1 MVSSVKNTVNL
12 VLFTLIAGCV
22 APAIQ
27 EDVSTEFSKEGL
39 HAVRSS
45 GFDEAYVH
53 PDAGLA
59 EYKSVNIE
67 ALQSAD
73 VHITQTVVSG
83 TTRRDWQMTTERQ
96 ANLAN
101 AWGDACD
108 RAFSRYSRDSSA
120 GKMLKITSKLTRVTP
135 GRTSS
140 TNTAVSGQIVI
151 GSADTVD
158 VEIEIRLYDQ
168 SSEELLA
175 VIRDRRTIATILWS
189 KSEGANMGN
198 VFNSWAGLLYT
209 RVSGE

>member
-1 MVSSVKNTVNL
+1 MFSCVKNTVSL
-12 VLFTLIAGCV
+12 ALITLLAGCA
-22 APAIQ
+22 APTVK

-67 ALQSAD
+67 ALQSAE
-73 VHITQTVVSG
+73 VNIAQTVASG
-83 TTRRDWQMTTERQ
+83 TARRDWQMTAERQ
-96 ANLAN
+96 ANLAK
-101 AWGDACD
+101 AWADAMG
-108 RAFSRYSRDSSA
+108 RAFSSYQDNGA
-120 GKMLKITSKLTRVTP
+120 DGKLLKISAELTRVTP

-140 TNTAVSGQIVI
+140 TNTAANGQIVM
-151 GSADTVD
+151 GSFDTLD

-168 SSEELLA
+168 ASEDLLA
-175 VIRDRRTIATILWS
+175 VIRDRRTIATMLWTQAD
-189 KSEGANMGN
+189 GANMGN

-209 RVSGE
+209 RVSGK